1 MDNLEVVMSYLLEKE
16 ELRLTSALVWVE
28 VELSWGWAWQ
38 QYDLPKNKSCDYE
51 PTLNT
56 EFSSLTPPLP
66 RVHPTVMGVRIVD
79 NKDTIND
86 ISDDTQDA
94 IKDITDQ
101 DVDRL
106 EKCKFYS
113 IFWKSKIENVLKTK
127 RLSNPP
133 GRKLN

>member
-1 MDNLEVVMSYLLEKE
+1 
-16 ELRLTSALVWVE
+16 
-28 VELSWGWAWQ
+28 
-38 QYDLPKNKSCDYE
+38 
-51 PTLNT
+51 
-56 EFSSLTPPLP
+56 
-66 RVHPTVMGVRIVD
+66 MGVRIVD